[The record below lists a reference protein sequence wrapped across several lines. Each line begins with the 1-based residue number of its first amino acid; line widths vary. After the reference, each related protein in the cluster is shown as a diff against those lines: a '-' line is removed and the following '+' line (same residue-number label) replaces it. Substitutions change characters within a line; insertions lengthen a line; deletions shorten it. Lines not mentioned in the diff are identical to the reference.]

1 MGAKIYLTLY
11 NQSYIIKKLHK
22 EKEMNIKDIII
33 SKDFGKLGSIEEL
46 AAVINNFMQPF
57 AVKIETNEELNDA
70 IEFIK
75 KNINFS
81 ENTFCSKEKE
91 YLFYLNN
98 LEGEQRNK
106 LLGITDV
113 HYEDKNEA
121 KKWYH
126 EISKY
131 IHPDKNKDSSADMAF
146 RTLAKIYEILIDEDY
161 NG

>member
-1 MGAKIYLTLY
+1 
-11 NQSYIIKKLHK
+11 
-22 EKEMNIKDIII
+22 MNIKDIII

-46 AAVINNFMQPF
+46 ATVINNFMYPF
-57 AVKIETNEELNDA
+57 AVKIETNEELNNA

-75 KNINFS
+75 RYINFS
-81 ENTFCSKEKE
+81 ENTFCSKERE

-106 LLGITDV
+106 LLGITGV

-121 KKWYH
+121 KRWYH
-126 EISKY
+126 EIVKY

-146 RTLAKIYEILIDEDY
+146 RTLTKIYEILIDEDY
-161 NG
+161 NE